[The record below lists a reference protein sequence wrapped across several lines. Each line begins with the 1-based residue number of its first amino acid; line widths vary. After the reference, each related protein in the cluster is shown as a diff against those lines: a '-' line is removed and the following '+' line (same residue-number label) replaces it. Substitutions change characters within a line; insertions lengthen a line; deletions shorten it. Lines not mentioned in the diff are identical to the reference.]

1 MERLFH
7 PAVRAWFT
15 RALVEPSEPQRQGW
29 PAIKSGA
36 HTLIAAPTGSGKTLA
51 AFMCAID
58 NLIRLGLDGNL
69 RDETHVIY
77 VSPLKALSN
86 DIDRNLRF
94 PLDGIR
100 EELRAQGFAD
110 VEVRTALRTGDTT
123 STQRNAITK
132 RPPHILVTTPETLYL
147 MLTSESGRRTLQT
160 ARSVIV
166 DEIHALVRDKRGSHL
181 ALSLERLDRLAGRKL
196 VRIGLSATQ
205 RPIEDVARFL
215 VGALA
220 SESVVVG
227 GSTDGDVDAA
237 APCHIVNCGHRR
249 AMRLSI
255 EMPRSPLDAVM
266 AGEVWEEIYDRLAE
280 LAAAHQTTL
289 IFVNTRRLAERVGR
303 YLGERIGEHHVKSH
317 HGSLSRERRFAAEQA
332 LKAGELKVL
341 VATASL
347 ELGID
352 VGSVDLVCQ
361 LGSTRSIAGFLQRAG
376 RSGHFKSGVPDGRL
390 FPLSRD
396 DLVECVALIDA
407 VRKHQLDRVRIPQA
421 PLDILAQQI
430 VAATACEEWN
440 TTELF
445 ECLRNAAPYSALPRE
460 RFDAVIDMLSDG
472 FVTGRGRRAALIH
485 HDRVNDKLR
494 ARKGTRLVALTS
506 GGAIP
511 ETADYEVVLQ
521 STGVRVGSVHEDFA
535 VEAAIGDIFQLGNA
549 AWLVQRVEKGKMWVE
564 DAGGHPP
571 TIPFWLGEAPGRTDE
586 LSLAVSNLRA
596 RVELRLGEVGPAAL
610 RDELVS
616 EAGISEVA
624 AIQTVEYLHSAH
636 AALGRL
642 PTQDTVVIERFFD
655 EAGGTQLVIHAPFG
669 VRINRAFGL
678 ALRKRFCRTFN
689 FELQAAASDD
699 TIVLSL
705 GPTHSF
711 PLEDVPKL
719 LRSKN
724 ARDVLI
730 QALLDAPMFETRFRW
745 NANRSLAVPRF
756 RGGKKVAPF
765 LQRMISNDLLAVAF
779 PDAQACLEN
788 IPGEREIPD
797 HPLVQQTIDDCLTE
811 AMDIDG
817 LLALL
822 TGLESGDITVV
833 YRELTEAS
841 PLAHEILNARP
852 FAFLDDAPLEERRT
866 QAVMSRRFLAPE
878 DAQKLGA
885 LDAAAIERV
894 RNQAWPEAVSA
905 DELYEGL
912 WLLGCMTDAEME
924 RFDATWTAALVA
936 TQRITRATLSN
947 TALWTTADRLP
958 EVLAAFDK
966 ATPQPSITP
975 PTRDAA
981 RNWTAEG
988 ALKELVRSRLEA
1000 LGPVTSAELMGA
1012 FGLDAAAGD
1021 APLYA
1026 LEAEGAIM
1034 RGHFSPDVS
1043 ELQWCERRLLARI
1056 HHYTLDRLRKEIAP
1070 VTSQDYMRFLCAWHH
1085 VDGEHRMKGPAAVH
1099 EALACL
1105 DGFEA
1110 ASIAWEKDLL
1120 PTRVD
1125 DYDPS
1130 WLDAACMSGRVVWAR
1145 LSQASGSRRRPIRS
1159 SPLSL
1164 MSREHAELLR
1174 SLHAS
1179 DVVPELSAQ
1188 AQHVRDVLAER
1199 GACFSDDLLRHTKL
1213 LASQLEE
1220 ALAELVSNSIA
1231 TADGYAGLRAL
1242 LSRSSQRGDLRRG
1255 YVTGGIESGGRW
1267 SLLRHADSATHDMA
1281 VEALAKKLLGRY
1293 GVVFRK
1299 VLERESSVP
1308 WRDLLRV
1315 YRRMEARGEVRGGRF
1330 VEGFTGEQYALPDAV
1345 SALRATRKRDKSGE
1359 WISISA
1365 SDPLNLVGIV
1375 IPGDRIAA
1383 TSGNR
1388 ILLRDGLPVAVLE
1401 GKHVRFLA
1409 TMEPADQW
1417 QANLA
1422 LRRRHLAPS
1431 VVPVTTQ

>member
-1 MERLFH
+1 MMDQLFH
-7 PAVRAWFT
+7 PAVSTWFHRT
-15 RALVEPSEPQRQGW
+15 FGDSSEPQAQGW
-29 PAIKSGA
+29 PAIKSGT

-51 AFMCAID
+51 AFLSAID
-58 NLIRLGLDGNL
+58 DLVRLGLAGEL

-86 DIDRNLRF
+86 DIDRNLRE
-94 PLDGIR
+94 PLSGIR
-100 EELRAQGFAD
+100 DELRTLGLRDAD
-110 VEVRTALRTGDTT
+110 IRTALRTGDTT
-123 STQRNAITK
+123 AAQRNAITK

-147 MLTSESGRRTLQT
+147 MLTSDSGRRTLQT
-160 ARSVIV
+160 AKTVIV

-181 ALSLERLDRLAGRKL
+181 ALSLERLDRLAQRQL
-196 VRIGLSATQ
+196 TRIGLSATQ

-215 VGALA
+215 VG
-220 SESVVVG
+220 
-227 GSTDGDVDAA
+227 TDDTK
-237 APCHIVNCGHRR
+237 PCHIVNCGHRR
-249 AMRLSI
+249 DMHLSI

-280 LAAAHQTTL
+280 LARTHQTTL
-289 IFVNTRRLAERVGR
+289 IFVNTRRLAERVGKH
-303 YLGERIGEHHVKSH
+303 LGERIGEDKVKSH
-317 HGSLSRERRFAAEQA
+317 HGSLSRERRFEAEQA
-332 LKAGELKVL
+332 LKAGELTVL

-376 RSGHFKSGVPDGRL
+376 RSGHFKSGIPDGRL

-396 DLVECVALIDA
+396 DLVECIALIDSI
-407 VRKHQLDRVRIPQA
+407 RRHELDRVRIPKA
-421 PLDILAQQI
+421 PLDILAQQV
-430 VAATACEEWN
+430 VAATACEEW
-440 TTELF
+440 TSSELF
-445 ECLRNAAPYSALPRE
+445 DCMRRAAPYSDLTRE
-460 RFDAVIDMLSDG
+460 RFDAVIDMLTDG

-511 ETADYEVVLQ
+511 ETADYEVTMQ

-535 VEAAIGDIFQLGNA
+535 VEASIGDIFQLGNT
-549 AWLVQRVEKGKMWVE
+549 AWLIQRVEKGKLWVE
-564 DAGGHPP
+564 DAGGRPP
-571 TIPFWLGEAPGRTDE
+571 TIPFWIGEAPGRTNE
-586 LSLAVSNLRA
+586 LSLAVSQLRE
-596 RVELRLGEVGPAAL
+596 RVEQRLADAGPVAA
-610 RDELVS
+610 RDELI
-616 EAGISEVA
+616 ADAQITEVA
-624 AIQTVEYLHSAH
+624 ATQAIEYLHAAQ
-636 AALGRL
+636 AALGCL
-642 PTQDTVVIERFFD
+642 PTQHTIVIERFFD
-655 EAGGTQLVIHAPFG
+655 DAGGTQLVIHAPFG

-719 LRSKN
+719 LRSHN

-788 IPGEREIPD
+788 IPGDRQIPD

-817 LLALL
+817 LEALL
-822 TGLESGDITVV
+822 RSLEDGSIKVA
-833 YRELTEAS
+833 YRELTGAS

-866 QAVMSRRFLAPE
+866 QAVMSRRFLSPE

-894 RNQAWPEAVSA
+894 RAQVWPECVSA

-912 WLLGCMTDAEME
+912 SLVGCMTDPEMRQFGSSWIDQLGE
-924 RFDATWTAALVA
+924 S
-936 TQRITRATLSN
+936 QRITQIAT
-947 TALWTTADRLP
+947 LWTTAERLP
-958 EVLAAFDK
+958 ELLALFPDASM
-966 ATPQPSITP
+966 QPAIMPLIRSNARIW
-975 PTRDAA
+975 TR
-981 RNWTAEG
+981 EE
-988 ALKELVRSRLEA
+988 ALKEIVRSRLEA
-1000 LGPVTSAELMGA
+1000 LGPVTPEQLMTA
-1012 FGLDAAAGD
+1012 MGLPTHEAD

-1034 RGHFSPDVS
+1034 RGHFSPGVTDT
-1043 ELQWCERRLLARI
+1043 EWCERRLLARV

-1070 VTSQDYMRFLCAWHH
+1070 VSSQDFMRFLCGWHH
-1085 VDGEHRMKGPAAVH
+1085 LDAEHQVKGPASLSQV
-1099 EALACL
+1099 LSRL

-1110 ASIAWEKDLL
+1110 PAIAWEKDLL
-1120 PTRVD
+1120 PARVA

-1130 WLDAACMSGRVVWAR
+1130 WLDGQCLSGAIVWAR
-1145 LSQASGSRRRPIRS
+1145 LSATSSGMRRPIRS

-1164 MSREHAELLR
+1164 MARGDDAALR
-1174 SLHAS
+1174 SLVDRSTSAA
-1179 DVVPELSAQ
+1179 LSAN
-1188 AQHVRDVLAER
+1188 AESVRAVLRER
-1199 GACFSDDLLRHTKL
+1199 GACFASDLRAMTKL
-1213 LASQLEE
+1213 LPAQLEE
-1220 ALAELVSNSIA
+1220 ALAELVSSGLVA
-1231 TADGYAGLRAL
+1231 ADGYAGLRAL
-1242 LSRSSQRGDLRRG
+1242 LSRAGDRR
-1255 YVTGGIESGGRW
+1255 IDSGGRW
-1267 SLLRHADSATHDMA
+1267 SLLGDTVGHDRERSID
-1281 VEALAKKLLGRY
+1281 VLARKLLARY

-1299 VLERESSVP
+1299 VLDRESTVP
-1308 WRDLLRV
+1308 WRDLLRA

-1330 VEGFTGEQYALPDAV
+1330 VDGFTGEQFALPEAV
-1345 SALRATRKRDKSGE
+1345 SALRATRKREPNNE

-1365 SDPLNLVGIV
+1365 ADPLNLIGIIV
-1375 IPGDRIAA
+1375 PGERVAA
-1383 TSGNR
+1383 TSSNR

-1401 GKHVRFLA
+1401 AKHVRFIA
-1409 TMEPADQW
+1409 TLDPADQW

-1422 LRRRHLAPS
+1422 LRRKHMPTQ
-1431 VVPVTTQ
+1431 PTTRM

>member
-1 MERLFH
+1 MEQLFH
-7 PAVRAWFT
+7 PAVSAWF
-15 RALVEPSEPQRQGW
+15 RRQLGDASEPQLQGW
-29 PAIKSGA
+29 PAIQAGA

-51 AFMCAID
+51 AFLAAID
-58 NLIRLGLDGNL
+58 DLVRQGLAGTL
-69 RDETHVIY
+69 SDETQVVY

-86 DIDRNLRF
+86 DIDRNLRS
-94 PLDGIR
+94 PLEGIR
-100 EELRAQGFAD
+100 EELRARGLAD
-110 VEVRTALRTGDTT
+110 VEIRTALRTGDTT
-123 STQRNAITK
+123 AAQRNAITK

-181 ALSLERLDRLAGRKL
+181 ALSLERLDRLAQRKL
-196 VRIGLSATQ
+196 TRIGLSATQ

-215 VGALA
+215 VG
-220 SESVVVG
+220 SENA
-227 GSTDGDVDAA
+227 THDV
-237 APCHIVNCGHRR
+237 APSCYIVDCGHRR
-249 AMRLSI
+249 DMRLSI
-255 EMPRSPLDAVM
+255 ELPRSPLDAVM

-280 LAAAHQTTL
+280 LARTHKTTL
-289 IFVNTRRLAERVGR
+289 VFVNTRRLAERVGKHLGDR
-303 YLGERIGEHHVKSH
+303 LGEDKVKSH
-317 HGSLSRERRFAAEQA
+317 HGSLSRERRFQAEQA
-332 LKAGELKVL
+332 LKAGELTVL

-352 VGSVDLVCQ
+352 VGAVDLVCQ

-376 RSGHFKSGVPDGRL
+376 RSGHFKGGVPDGRL

-396 DLVECVALIDA
+396 DLVECVALVDA
-407 VRKHQLDRVRIPQA
+407 VRHKQLDRVRVPQA
-421 PLDILAQQI
+421 PLDILAQQV
-430 VAATACEEWN
+430 VAATACEEW
-440 TTELF
+440 TSAELF
-445 ECLRNAAPYSALPRE
+445 DCMRGATPFAALTRE
-460 RFDAVIDMLSDG
+460 RFDAVIDMLADG

-511 ETADYEVVLQ
+511 ETADYEVTLQ

-535 VEAAIGDIFQLGNA
+535 VEAMIGDIFQLGNT
-549 AWLVQRVEKGKMWVE
+549 AWRVQRVEKGKMWVE

-571 TIPFWLGEAPGRTDE
+571 TIPFWLGEAPGRTNE

-596 RVELRLGEVGPAAL
+596 RFEQRVTEVGPLPL
-610 RDELVS
+610 RDELV
-616 EAGISEVA
+616 ERTGVSEVGA
-624 AIQTVEYLHSAH
+624 TQLVEYLHASH
-636 AALGRL
+636 AALGCL
-642 PTQDTVVIERFFD
+642 PTQDAIVIERFFD
-655 EAGGTQLVIHAPFG
+655 EAGGTQLVIHAPYG

-699 TIVLSL
+699 SIVLSL

-719 LRSKN
+719 LRSTN
-724 ARDVLI
+724 AREVLI

-765 LQRMISNDLLAVAF
+765 LQRMLANDLLAVAF

-788 IPGEREIPD
+788 IPGDREIPD

-817 LLALL
+817 LVTLL
-822 TGLESGDITVV
+822 SSLESGRVQVV

-841 PLAHEILNARP
+841 PLSHEILNARP
-852 FAFLDDAPLEERRT
+852 YAFLDDAPLEERRT
-866 QAVMSRRFLAPE
+866 QAVMSRRFLTAD

-885 LDAAAIERV
+885 LDDAAIDRV
-894 RNQAWPEAVSA
+894 RDQAWPECVSA
-905 DELYEGL
+905 DELYEAL
-912 WLLGCMTDAEME
+912 TLVGCMTFYEMQ
-924 RFDATWTAALVA
+924 RFDAGWIEILVAARRIASFKIGNMLLWTNAERMMEVQAIFGTVTLSPTIEPAPRRTPRTWT
-936 TQRITRATLSN
+936 RE
-947 TALWTTADRLP
+947 D
-958 EVLAAFDK
+958 
-966 ATPQPSITP
+966 
-975 PTRDAA
+975 
-981 RNWTAEG
+981 
-988 ALKELVRSRLEA
+988 ALKEIVRSRLEA
-1000 LGPVTSAELMGA
+1000 SGPTTAQSLMACLGLTAR
-1012 FGLDAAAGD
+1012 DGD

-1034 RGHFSPDVS
+1034 RGYFTPHLG
-1043 ELQWCERRLLARI
+1043 EIEWCERRLLARI

-1070 VTSQDYMRFLCAWHH
+1070 VSSQDFMRFLCAWHH
-1085 VDGEHRMKGPAAVH
+1085 LDTAHQVKGPASLPQV
-1099 EALACL
+1099 LARL

-1110 ASIAWEKDLL
+1110 PAVAWEKDLL
-1120 PTRVD
+1120 PARVS

-1130 WLDAACMSGRVVWAR
+1130 WLDAQCLSGAIVWAR
-1145 LSQASGSRRRPIRS
+1145 LSASGGSLRRPIRS

-1164 MSREHAELLR
+1164 MARQDQAALR
-1174 SLHAS
+1174 CLVTRTETAA
-1179 DVVPELSAQ
+1179 LSAN
-1188 AQHVRDVLAER
+1188 AQHVREVLQQR
-1199 GACFSDDLLRHTKL
+1199 GACFATDLRQATGL
-1213 LASQLEE
+1213 LAAQLEE
-1220 ALAELVSNSIA
+1220 ALAELVSNGLA

-1242 LSRSSQRGDLRRG
+1242 LAKTSQRGDLRRG
-1255 YVTGGIESGGRW
+1255 YVTGGIDSGGRW
-1267 SLLRHADSATHDMA
+1267 SLLTDTQTIDREHA
-1281 VEALAKKLLGRY
+1281 VEVLARKLLQRY

-1299 VLERESSVP
+1299 LLEREPSEP
-1308 WRDLLRV
+1308 WRDLLRA

-1330 VEGFTGEQYALPDAV
+1330 VDGFTGEQFALPDAV
-1345 SALRATRKRDKSGE
+1345 SALRQTRRQAAKTEHARE

-1365 SDPLNLVGIV
+1365 ADPLNLVGIIV
-1375 IPGDRIAA
+1375 PGDRVAA
-1383 TSGNR
+1383 KTSNR

-1401 GKHVRFLA
+1401 AKQVRFLQ
-1409 TMEPADQW
+1409 TLDPADQW

-1422 LRRRHLAPS
+1422 LRRKHIATGVIPAT
-1431 VVPVTTQ
+1431 PH